1 MAIESVATKWFHSL
15 CANNGSKDRAGHQF
29 QPHPLVSLYQSA
41 WCKTAL
47 YICVLCWV
55 NNMLYRLIISK
66 LDLLVTAALLS
77 NQLPIGEQKIILN
90 FNKLQAV
97 ASLSIIHTAPGSNKT
112 RYNYADKIQHKQKKW
127 KLALNKT
134 KKGERGVIEKTSWSL
149 AVSLSL
155 FLSFWHFTLCVSKH
169 CGKISQHKHVGLLR

>member
-1 MAIESVATKWFHSL
+1 
-15 CANNGSKDRAGHQF
+15 
-29 QPHPLVSLYQSA
+29 
-41 WCKTAL
+41 
-47 YICVLCWV
+47 
-55 NNMLYRLIISK
+55 MLYWLIISR

-112 RYNYADKIQHKQKKW
+112 RCNYADKIQQKQKKW
-127 KLALNKT
+127 KLALNRT
-134 KKGERGVIEKTSWSL
+134 KKGERGVEKTSWSL

-155 FLSFWHFTLCVSKH
+155 FLSF
-169 CGKISQHKHVGLLR
+169 

>member
-1 MAIESVATKWFHSL
+1 
-15 CANNGSKDRAGHQF
+15 
-29 QPHPLVSLYQSA
+29 
-41 WCKTAL
+41 
-47 YICVLCWV
+47 
-55 NNMLYRLIISK
+55 MLYRLIISR

-134 KKGERGVIEKTSWSL
+134 KKGREE
-149 AVSLSL
+149 
-155 FLSFWHFTLCVSKH
+155 
-169 CGKISQHKHVGLLR
+169 